1 MSKGTIGIGARDN
14 KVSIDL
20 ETEDTKIC
28 MVFPLDKALEL
39 ATELYKA
46 IGQAQNHDRFISNPI
61 YNKDVPEGVT
71 KPETKEGYGEIG
83 SNQLGIARDT
93 PIEENWVVKRIG
105 NSEGNQV
112 EYLAIRSNGIKH
124 GWEMDKAKATL
135 LGRDKANSIIWDMSV
150 TKGYTYSTEKQLKKR
165 DKEPKDQNTAGRYPY
180 KD

>member
-93 PIEENWVVKRIG
+93 PIERNWIVKRFGRNPGDRI
-105 NSEGNQV
+105 
-112 EYLAIRSNGIKH
+112 EYISIA
-124 GWEMDKAKATL
+124 
-135 LGRDKANSIIWDMSV
+135 LGLVFHWTQD
-150 TKGYTYSTEKQLKKR
+150 KGYALGFTIWEAREIDFQLRPSSDYTYGIEPQLKKR
-165 DKEPKDQNTAGRYPY
+165 DKEPKDQDTAGRYPY